1 MDLEFSYFALGIFK
15 DPRSLM
21 TELRVIKLDGASCDE
36 AVEQAE
42 ELLQKYAIDFALEY
56 DGAFNMYE
64 SGSDMFEA
72 YHEVFSMTWKS
83 DRDFDT
89 RLNDIVG
96 SES

>member
-1 MDLEFSYFALGIFK
+1 MDLMFRYFAIGIFK

-21 TELRVIKLDGASCDE
+21 TELRVIQLDGASRDE

-56 DGAFNMYE
+56 DGAFNVYE
-64 SGSDMFEA
+64 AGSDMFEA
-72 YHEVFSMTWKS
+72 YRKVFSMTWKS
-83 DRDFDT
+83 DRDFDD
-89 RLNDIVG
+89 RLNDMIG